1 MGTVPTEYFD
11 NSYFGIH
18 RQQCTF
24 MDPMQRLILER
35 TFEALIDAGTCCC
48 NSKTIFAVLI
58 CLRGESNRD

>member
-1 MGTVPTEYFD
+1 MDNFQGERGVSNKVGTVPTEFFD

-35 TFEALIDAGTCCC
+35 TFEALIDAG
-48 NSKTIFAVLI
+48 L
-58 CLRGESNRD
+58 L

>member
-1 MGTVPTEYFD
+1 VSNKVGTVPTEYFD

-48 NSKTIFAVLI
+48 NS
-58 CLRGESNRD
+58 